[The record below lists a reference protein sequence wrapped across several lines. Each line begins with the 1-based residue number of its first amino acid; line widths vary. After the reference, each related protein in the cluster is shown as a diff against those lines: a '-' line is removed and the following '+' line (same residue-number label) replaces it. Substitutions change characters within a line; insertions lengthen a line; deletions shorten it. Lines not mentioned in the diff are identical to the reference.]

1 MDGEGVLSLKL
12 QVEIKQEDLTKYV
25 FVRGEVDAFT
35 APQLKDQLVPL
46 AEVKDSHLVIDLA
59 EVSYID
65 STGLG
70 VFIGVL
76 KSTRKHNGNLRLVGL
91 NERVKRL
98 FTITG
103 LHEIIAISGGE

>member
-1 MDGEGVLSLKL
+1 MNL
-12 QVEIKQEDLTKYV
+12 QVEINQEGLTHHV
-25 FVRGEVDAFT
+25 FVKGEVDAYT

-46 AEVKDSHLVIDLA
+46 AEQKDANLSIDLA
-59 EVSYID
+59 GVSYID

-76 KSTRKHNGNLRLVGL
+76 KTTRKSGGSLQLIGL

-98 FTITG
+98 FMITG
-103 LHEIIAISGGE
+103 LHEIINISGGE